1 MRHQTRQKIF
11 LFVILMVIIAAL
23 AAVPGYVIYNRT
35 ADVIVREQGVS
46 AMNQSIA
53 VAALLAEDIDSYRAL
68 VEAESVVPGTPEAAY
83 YERMRAVF
91 QEIKAK
97 TGAFY
102 LYTEKILSEQ
112 EYLFI
117 LDGEDPSSPNFS
129 PIGTK
134 EDMVDHDYDLFL
146 LGEPYA
152 TEIRYYPEWG
162 HLLTGYAPISD
173 PNNGEI
179 LGMVG
184 TDLSAD
190 HVHALIDNLRN
201 VILLSLALLLFGIGV
216 VLYQFLGSFLL
227 SIETDFLTGLFN
239 KKYFEIRKRK
249 LCDSGQGTSES
260 CSVIML
266 DIDDFKQLNDTH
278 GHPLGDQALK
288 RVADVIKAS
297 TRTQDICSRFGGDEF
312 IVMLPGASSTSAE
325 LVAERIRSDVE
336 RILLL
341 NDDALPVPMTVSVGI
356 ATGCRGAT
364 TADDLVIRADK
375 ALYRSKGEGKNRV
388 SIG

>member
-23 AAVPGYVIYNRT
+23 AAVPGYVIYNKT
-35 ADVIVREQGVS
+35 ADVIVREQGIS

-53 VAALLAEDIDSYRAL
+53 VAALLSEDIDSYRAL
-68 VEAESVVPGTPEAAY
+68 VEAESVVPGTPEADY
-83 YERMRAVF
+83 YQRMCGVLR
-91 QEIKAK
+91 EIKSK
-97 TGAFY
+97 TGASY
-102 LYTEKILSEQ
+102 LYTEKILSDQ

-117 LDGEDPSSPNFS
+117 LDGEDTASPNFS

-134 EDMVDHDYDLFL
+134 EDMVDHDYDLFV

-162 HLLTGYAPISD
+162 HLLTGYAPIID
-173 PNNGEI
+173 METGQL
-179 LGMVG
+179 LGRVG

-190 HVHALIDNLRN
+190 HIHALIDNIRN
-201 VILLSLALLLFGIGV
+201 VILLSLALLLFGIGI

-239 KKYFEIRKRK
+239 KRYFEIRKQK
-249 LCDSGQGTSES
+249 LCADRQNSTRG

-288 RVADVIKAS
+288 RIADVIKSS
-297 TRTQDICSRFGGDEF
+297 TRNQDICSRFGGDEF
-312 IVMLPGASSTSAE
+312 IIMLPGAGNATAE

-356 ATGCRGAT
+356 ATGCGSGT
-364 TADDLVIRADK
+364 TADDLIYRADK

>member
-1 MRHQTRQKIF
+1 MKHQTRQKIF

-23 AAVPGYVIYNRT
+23 AAVPGYVIYNKT

-46 AMNQSIA
+46 ATNQSIA
-53 VAALLAEDIDSYRAL
+53 VAALLSEDIDSYRAL
-68 VEAESVVPGTPEAAY
+68 VEAEFVVPGTPLADY
-83 YERMRAVF
+83 YDRMCGVLR
-91 QEIKAK
+91 EIKLK

-102 LYTEKILSEQ
+102 LYTEKILSDQ
-112 EYLFI
+112 EYIYI
-117 LDGEDPSSPNFS
+117 LDGEDPDSLNFS
-129 PIGTK
+129 SLGSK
-134 EDMVDHDYDLFL
+134 EDMEDHDYDLYL
-146 LGEPYA
+146 LGDPYA
-152 TEIRYYPEWG
+152 TDINYYPEWG
-162 HLLTGYAPISD
+162 YLLTGYAPIWD
-173 PNNGEI
+173 PESGQL
-179 LGMVG
+179 LGRVG

-190 HVHALIDNLRN
+190 HIDALIDNIRN
-201 VILLSLALLLFGIGV
+201 VILLSLVLLLFGIGV

-239 KKYFEIRKRK
+239 KRYFEIRKQK
-249 LCDSGQGTSES
+249 LCADRQSSSGG

-266 DIDDFKQLNDTH
+266 DIDDFKRLNDTH
-278 GHPLGDQALK
+278 GHPLGDVALK
-288 RVADVIKAS
+288 RIADVIKAS

-312 IVMLPGASSTSAE
+312 IIMLPGAGGTAAE

-341 NDDALPVPMTVSVGI
+341 NDDALPVPMTVSIGI
-356 ATGCRGAT
+356 ATGCGGGT
-364 TADDLVIRADK
+364 TADDLIYRADK

>member
-1 MRHQTRQKIF
+1 
-11 LFVILMVIIAAL
+11 MVIITAL
-23 AAVPGYVIYNRT
+23 AAVPGYVIYT
-35 ADVIVREQGVS
+35 KTSDVIVQEQGVS

-53 VAALLAEDIDSYRAL
+53 VAALLAEDIDSYRILA
-68 VEAESVVPGTPEAAY
+68 EAESVVPGTPEAAY
-83 YERMRAVF
+83 YDRMCAIFR
-91 QEIKAK
+91 EIKAK

-102 LYTEKILSEQ
+102 LYTEKILSDQ
-112 EYLFI
+112 EYIYI
-117 LDGEDPSSPNFS
+117 LDGEDPASPNFS

-134 EDMVDHDYDLFL
+134 EDMADHDYDLYL
-146 LGEPYA
+146 LGKPYA
-152 TEIRYYPEWG
+152 TEIRFYPEWG
-162 HLLTGYAPISD
+162 HLLTGYAPITD
-173 PNNGEI
+173 PNTGQV
-179 LGMVG
+179 LGQVG

-190 HVHALIDNLRN
+190 HIHALIDNIRN
-201 VILLSLALLLFGIGV
+201 VILLSLALLLIGIGI

-239 KKYFEIRKRK
+239 KKYFEIRKKK
-249 LCDSGQGTSES
+249 LCSDKQSSFGS

-278 GHPLGDQALK
+278 GHPLGDLALK

-297 TRTQDICSRFGGDEF
+297 TRTQDISSRFGGDEF
-312 IVMLPGASSTSAE
+312 IIMLPGAGGTTAE

-356 ATGCRGAT
+356 ASGCEDGT

-375 ALYRSKGEGKNRV
+375 ALYRSKNEGKNRLTV
-388 SIG
+388 G